1 MAMREIANARC
12 RTRQNLTA
20 TIDKKCDRRNL
31 QPASYNTHVGG
42 TDRSLVE
49 ERIRK
54 RLAESATATGGWP
67 YAAGKASR
75 VEPTCW
81 ALLALL
87 ESSGSDPSAR
97 AAIAGPHVAWLARAQ
112 RADGLL
118 ADQSG
123 VPANFTANGLAA
135 CVLAS
140 SGTWR
145 PASAGPTPDLSKLL
159 SALISAKG
167 VSVDGADA
175 RQDNR
180 LQGWPWLADTFS
192 WLEPTAWC
200 VLGLKKAG
208 AQAAGAAARIQEAE
222 QLILNRACES
232 GGWNFGNAAVTG
244 QDLRPYVPTTAL
256 ALIAMQDRREAAE
269 VTKSAG
275 WLREARL
282 KEPSAIAL
290 ALTAIWLRLYGL
302 PADDVEARLAADV
315 DRAERVGNLQALAMM
330 LYALTADKHG
340 ARTLQV

>member
-1 MAMREIANARC
+1 MSLLRRVSKI
-12 RTRQNLTA
+12 RT
-20 TIDKKCDRRNL
+20 
-31 QPASYNTHVGG
+31 PV
-42 TDRSLVE
+42 VE
-49 ERIRK
+49 HSSVAERIRG
-54 RLAESATATGGWP
+54 RLLAHANPDGGWP

-87 ESSGSDPSAR
+87 ESSTSDLSAR
-97 AAIAGPHVAWLARAQ
+97 AALAAPHLTWLSRAQ
-112 RADGLL
+112 RGDGLF

-140 SGTWR
+140 SGRWG
-145 PASAGPTPDLSKLL
+145 PASAGPTPDLPKVL

-208 AQAAGAAARIQEAE
+208 LQADGAAARIQEAE
-222 QLILNRACES
+222 KLILN
-232 GGWNFGNAAVTG
+232 
-244 QDLRPYVPTTAL
+244 
-256 ALIAMQDRREAAE
+256 
-269 VTKSAG
+269 
-275 WLREARL
+275 
-282 KEPSAIAL
+282 
-290 ALTAIWLRLYGL
+290 
-302 PADDVEARLAADV
+302 
-315 DRAERVGNLQALAMM
+315 
-330 LYALTADKHG
+330 
-340 ARTLQV
+340 